1 MTRNY
6 TATKSCWIY
15 TDGEFKSSMSFLTTW
30 SHLFNNGFWVGVVG
44 TSFFTGFRVLIYC
57 WMIKI
62 SKGVGISKWG
72 SIKYQWGRGGYMFFR
87 PGELV
92 YHCWSLVLKHISV
105 FVCKFT
111 FQNDKC
117 YYLLF
122 YSFPFSLLKL
132 VSATFYQ
139 IFIFSQN
146 DSPLKTMKN
155 VFYFI

>member
-15 TDGEFKSSMSFLTTW
+15 TDDEFKSSMSFLTW
-30 SHLFNNGFWVGVVG
+30 SHLFNNGWSKFQKGWGYKNEGGSYINGGV
-44 TSFFTGFRVLIYC
+44 
-57 WMIKI
+57 
-62 SKGVGISKWG
+62 
-72 SIKYQWGRGGYMFFR
+72 YMFFR

-92 YHCWSLVLKHISV
+92 YHCWSLVWKHISV

-111 FQNDKC
+111 FRNDKC